1 MAVSFA
7 PSAPVTSAP
16 PSAPNPAPVPAAPAG
31 PTPAAPVATTRPR
44 LAELRLSAFAGHRRA
59 RLPLGEFT
67 LLSGPSGV
75 GKTTAL
81 TAYGALARLAAGGTL
96 REAFPDPVSLVP
108 DGARPDAQRRRGFR
122 IGCTSVGPAGPV
134 RLDLAVQV
142 EPDLRIVGER
152 LSARGV
158 VLFGTALVDPGRRA
172 VQAAWHTAGQA
183 PVTRAPLPDDRLG
196 TALLPLRVA
205 GRTDGQRH
213 VLAAA
218 EQTLVALRSVFACD
232 PRPAAMRRSVPV
244 GEGRLLG
251 DCGNFADVL
260 RRTRGECAHRHAR
273 FVATVRAGCTGPVE
287 DVRAVRG
294 PGGTVRAVVDRGDG
308 TVTDFPR
315 LGDGELRYMALALVL
330 LTGAGVL
337 DVEAPVGE
345 VPDAL
350 CALTVLADGFDR
362 GLDVRQR
369 RELARLARQ
378 TVAGGHLRCVAAVS
392 DAGWAVG
399 DRAVTVVHLEP

>member
-7 PSAPVTSAP
+7 PSAPRHLRSPLRSEPRARPRRPSRTHPRRP
-16 PSAPNPAPVPAAPAG
+16 PSPRPA
-31 PTPAAPVATTRPR
+31 PR

-294 PGGTVRAVVDRGDG
+294 GRAERCAPWWTGATGPSRTSRASGTANCATWRSRWCCSRVRACWTWRRRSGRCR
-308 TVTDFPR
+308 TR
-315 LGDGELRYMALALVL
+315 
-330 LTGAGVL
+330 
-337 DVEAPVGE
+337 
-345 VPDAL
+345 
-350 CALTVLADGFDR
+350 CAR
-362 GLDVRQR
+362 
-369 RELARLARQ
+369 
-378 TVAGGHLRCVAAVS
+378 
-392 DAGWAVG
+392 
-399 DRAVTVVHLEP
+399 